1 MCSLNLYTLYI
12 VFLGA
17 HHANVCL
24 QTVIRDVI
32 LAVYS
37 MDVLFWKGTIKLV
50 GSQSG
55 YYEMITPNR
64 IGGMTRL
71 SKLLHKH
78 KALRYLGDLA
88 CHCKTIICFEAS

>member
-12 VFLGA
+12 AFLGA

-37 MDVLFWKGTIKLV
+37 MDVVFWKGTIKLV

-55 YYEMITPNR
+55 CCEMITPNT
-64 IGGMTRL
+64 IAGMTRL

-78 KALRYLGDLA
+78 KALRCLGDLA
-88 CHCKTIICFEAS
+88 CHCKTIICFEVS